1 MIIQE
6 HVELISF
13 GVTQLGKDEVFL
25 GYDWLNAHNPTIDWK
40 KQTLEFSQCP
50 DMCKP
55 GKGVNEKSPD
65 KDEEEEEEGLTMRRM
80 MEAIAEWE
88 EGDLLMC
95 MEEDV
100 WIHAHG
106 NMATKLAIE
115 AKMKKE
121 KKTTEEIV
129 PPHYHDFIK
138 DVFSKESFDE
148 LPLIKPWDHI
158 IKLTLVPNPSTVKFI
173 H

>member
-13 GVTQLGKDEVFL
+13 GVTQLGKNKVFL

-40 KQTLEFSQCP
+40 KQTLESSQCP

-55 GKGVNEKSPD
+55 GKGVKEKSP
-65 KDEEEEEEGLTMRRM
+65 DEEEEEEEMIMRRM
-80 MEAIAEWE
+80 MEAIKEWE
-88 EGDLLMC
+88 EGDHLMY
-95 MEEDV
+95 MEEEI
-100 WIHAHG
+100 WICAHK
-106 NMATKLAIE
+106 NMVTKLAIE

-121 KKTTEEIV
+121 KKTTEEII
-129 PPHYHDFIK
+129 PTYYHNFIK

-148 LPLIKPWDHI
+148 LPPRKPWDHMI
-158 IKLTLVPNPSTVKFI
+158 EL
-173 H
+173 